1 MTEPVFSYD
10 GNEVLMPAGTRLI
23 GTFNS
28 DISTAQARVLIAWNR
43 AITPN
48 GDSVELGSTGTDRLG
63 RSGTRGN
70 VDSRFFQRF
79 GSAILITAISAL
91 PSFLSTESENSSIE
105 AANDVANDASS
116 DLSEQTESALEDRLN
131 LPPIIRV
138 PQGEEIRVFVNRDLV
153 F

>member
-1 MTEPVFSYD
+1 
-10 GNEVLMPAGTRLI
+10 MPAGTRLI
-23 GTFNS
+23 GTFS
-28 DISTAQARVLIAWNR
+28 TDINTAQSRVLVAWNR

-63 RSGTRGN
+63 RSGARGN

-79 GSAILITAISAL
+79 GSAILITAISAI
-91 PSFLSTESENSSIE
+91 PSFLSSESENSSVE

-116 DLSEQTESALEDRLN
+116 DLSDQTESALEDRLN